1 MVKHSS
7 VFHVVKLKLMKRS
20 SEKFSDD
27 LFSLIKK
34 GFNALQK
41 PVWQER
47 IN

>member
-7 VFHVVKLKLMKRS
+7 VFHVVKLKLKRS

-27 LFSLIKK
+27 LFSFIKK

-41 PVWQER
+41 PTWQER
-47 IN
+47 TS

>member
-1 MVKHSS
+1 MVKHGS
-7 VFHVVKLKLMKRS
+7 VFHVVKFKMKRS